1 MPWTSHTYSLEDG
14 GGCRRKKGDWSPYIV
29 GRALRELAG
38 MYTPGERRE
47 DGFRGSATSLGGFL
61 ILSSRAQQ

>member
-1 MPWTSHTYSLEDG
+1 M
-14 GGCRRKKGDWSPYIV
+14 